1 MANLIL
7 RQTGSITSPG
17 SSFKDAPLTN
27 FEVDNNF
34 SNLNIAVGFIEQL
47 ETDSKDNIIV
57 AVNEVFSDL
66 GNVNVLTTTATNNI
80 VVAVNEVN
88 ETATTALN
96 STVAFAIA
104 LG

>member
-17 SSFKDAPLTN
+17 ASFKEAPLTN

-34 SNLNIAVGFIEQL
+34 SNLNIAVGFIDQL